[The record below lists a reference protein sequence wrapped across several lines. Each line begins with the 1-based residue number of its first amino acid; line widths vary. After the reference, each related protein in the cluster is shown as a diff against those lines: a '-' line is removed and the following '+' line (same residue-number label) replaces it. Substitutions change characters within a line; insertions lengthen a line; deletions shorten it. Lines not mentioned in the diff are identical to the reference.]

1 MNKVWII
8 IRQEFLNRV
17 QKRTFLIATIL
28 VPLIFPAIIG
38 GMFYLMMEEE
48 KASGPSSVFVLDE
61 SGKIQLKSNEQI
73 QFTAL
78 TGTLEE
84 AKQVYKASE
93 SEGLLYVPDFKE
105 ENPEGFQLYTEKNLG
120 IEKTGELRN
129 LLSEQIRDIKLRSLQ
144 IDPAVLES
152 SKKKVELEVIK
163 ILEDGEEERSN
174 NGILNAVGMV
184 MGILIYMMVFLYGA
198 QIMHGVI
205 EEKSSKVIEVLVSTV
220 RPFQLMLGKIIGIAS
235 VGLLQFLIWI
245 VLIVSLSSMVTDYFG
260 VASVKPA
267 QIQTMA
273 PGASALADAGENGLK
288 NEDAVK
294 LIQDFENLPVVSL
307 TVVFLFYFLGGYL
320 MYGALFAAV
329 GSSVDSVQEA
339 QQFQFPVT
347 VPLFIGYLGLFTFIL
362 RDPHSSISFWLSIIP
377 FTSPV
382 AMVGRVAFG
391 VPAWELGLSMLL
403 LVGGFLGMTWVAG
416 RIYRV
421 GILMTGTKVN
431 WRTLYKWAT
440 MKL

>member
-1 MNKVWII
+1 M
-8 IRQEFLNRV
+8 
-17 QKRTFLIATIL
+17 TPGATSL
-28 VPLIFPAIIG
+28 G
-38 GMFYLMMEEE
+38 
-48 KASGPSSVFVLDE
+48 
-61 SGKIQLKSNEQI
+61 N
-73 QFTAL
+73 
-78 TGTLEE
+78 
-84 AKQVYKASE
+84 E
-93 SEGLLYVPDFKE
+93 SE
-105 ENPEGFQLYTEKNLG
+105 
-120 IEKTGELRN
+120 
-129 LLSEQIRDIKLRSLQ
+129 
-144 IDPAVLES
+144 
-152 SKKKVELEVIK
+152 EV
-163 ILEDGEEERSN
+163 
-174 NGILNAVGMV
+174 
-184 MGILIYMMVFLYGA
+184 
-198 QIMHGVI
+198 
-205 EEKSSKVIEVLVSTV
+205 
-220 RPFQLMLGKIIGIAS
+220 
-235 VGLLQFLIWI
+235 
-245 VLIVSLSSMVTDYFG
+245 
-260 VASVKPA
+260 
-267 QIQTMA
+267 
-273 PGASALADAGENGLK
+273 LK

-307 TVVFLFYFLGGYL
+307 TFIFLFYFLGGYL

-362 RDPHSSISFWLSIIP
+362 RDPHSSISFWLSMIP

-391 VPAWELGLSMLL
+391 VPAWELGLSMAL

>member
-1 MNKVWII
+1 MKKVWII

-17 QKRTFLIATIL
+17 QKRTFLVATIL
-28 VPLIFPAIIG
+28 VPLIFPAIMG

-48 KASGPSSVFVLDE
+48 KASGPSKVFVLDQ
-61 SGKIQLKSNEQI
+61 SGKIQFKSDERI
-73 QFTAL
+73 QFTLLA
-78 TGTLEE
+78 GTLDQ
-84 AKQVYKASE
+84 AKQVYTASVHE
-93 SEGLLYVPDFKE
+93 ALLYVPDFSE
-105 ENPEGFQLYTEKNLG
+105 ENPQGFQLYTKKNLG
-120 IEKTGELRN
+120 IEKTGDLRN
-129 LLSEQIRDIKLRSLQ
+129 VLSDQVRDLKLRNLQ
-144 IDPAVLES
+144 IDPTILES
-152 SKKKVELEVIK
+152 YKKKVDLEVIK
-163 ILEDGEEERSN
+163 ILEGGEEERSN

-205 EEKSSKVIEVLVSTV
+205 EEKSSKVIEVLVSSV
-220 RPFQLMLGKIIGIAS
+220 RPFQLMLGKIVGIAS

-245 VLIVSLSSMVTDYFG
+245 VLVVSLSSLVTEYFG
-260 VASVKPA
+260 VSGGLVG
-267 QIQTMA
+267 QEQMA
-273 PGASALADAGENGLK
+273 LTAAAADGNTLK
-288 NEDAVK
+288 NEDTVK
-294 LIQDFENLPVVSL
+294 MIRDFQNIPVVSL
-307 TVVFLFYFLGGYL
+307 TIIFLFYFLGGYL

-329 GSSVDSVQEA
+329 GSSVDSIQEA

-347 VPLFIGYLGLFTFIL
+347 IPLFVGYLGLFTFIL
-362 RDPHSSISFWLSIIP
+362 RDPHSSISFWLSMIP

-403 LVGGFLGMTWVAG
+403 LVAGFLGMTWVAG

-421 GILMTGTKVN
+421 GILMTGTKVT

>member
-1 MNKVWII
+1 
-8 IRQEFLNRV
+8 
-17 QKRTFLIATIL
+17 
-28 VPLIFPAIIG
+28 
-38 GMFYLMMEEE
+38 MMEEE